1 MSKKRTQVRVTKER
15 PDHEC
20 ELNAKKL
27 TDEQIKANVPAP
39 WKRYAE
45 NANHQISVPIPGSQH
60 ST

>member
-15 PDHEC
+15 PDYER

-27 TDEQIKANVPAP
+27 TDEQIKANLPAP

-45 NANHQISVPIPGSQH
+45 NAKHQISVPIPGSQH